1 LKKQRFLIAA
11 AVAALAAPAAASAH
25 VTVHPNALPSGGFT
39 VITVRVPNE
48 RDKAGTKR
56 VDMQLP
62 HGFIF
67 VSYQPV
73 PGWKTTLVNRKLAKP
88 VTVFGEKHT
97 TEVGRVIWT
106 GGRIAPGQYMDF
118 PLSVA
123 VPTAKAGSTLT
134 FKALQTYS
142 NGEIVRWIGSPS
154 ADSPAPQVL
163 VRDKNAPVE
172 DYPGGV
178 PAARKTSSAHI
189 AGAAVGIGFLAVGGL
204 ALLRRRSSVRQ

>member
-1 LKKQRFLIAA
+1 LKKHLVIAA

-48 RDKAGTKR
+48 RDKAGTTK
-56 VDMQLP
+56 VDVQLP

-67 VSYQPV
+67 VSYQKV
-73 PGWKTTLVNRKLAKP
+73 PGWTTTLINRKLSKP

-97 TEVGRVIWT
+97 TEVGRVVWT
-106 GGRIAPGQYMDF
+106 GGRIAPGQFMDF

-154 ADSPAPQVL
+154 ADEPAPQVL
-163 VRDKNAPVE
+163 VRSKDAPVQ
-172 DYPGGV
+172 DYPAGV

-189 AGAAVGIGFLAVGGL
+189 AGAAVGIGFLAFGGL
-204 ALLRRRSSVRQ
+204 ALLRRRAAKA